1 MKKIT
6 LLLVITFTFLF
17 SNTSWGEWS
26 YFAESSTGTKFYFD
40 KDRVR
45 KSGKYIYFWELFD
58 LKEQFQNS
66 LSDTSYTQIEC
77 SIFRYKTLKVQFYTK
92 QMGEGGILYSY
103 TPKDEW
109 KYPKLNTS
117 KEFMLKKVCEEHE

>member
-1 MKKIT
+1 M
-6 LLLVITFTFLF
+6 
-17 SNTSWGEWS
+17 
-26 YFAESSTGTKFYFD
+26 
-40 KDRVR
+40 
-45 KSGKYIYFWELFD
+45 
-58 LKEQFQNS
+58 KEQFQNS

-77 SIFRYKTLKVQFYTK
+77 SIFQYKTLKVQFYTK

-117 KEFMLKKVCEEHE
+117 KEFMLKKVCEEHQ